1 MKQSDPRSFEAF
13 RALLADALEVDPARI
28 TPEAHF
34 ITDLGVDSLRLVQ
47 ALLYLEAMDLGSW
60 TEMAWQVQTVEEAYR
75 YYLEHLG
82 ERKP

>member
-1 MKQSDPRSFEAF
+1 MKQADPFSFEAF

-60 TEMAWQVQTVEEAYR
+60 TDMAWQVQTVEEAYR
-75 YYLEHLG
+75 YYLEHLA